1 MTEPEKK
8 NITLLGSIRQKQLF
22 NQINALHYQS
32 APLLICMRH
41 KDYEFCT
48 YLKANPEPVSGEK
61 ATANWIKNETF
72 PTTLSAF
79 TLEKIV
85 LNTSRSSYEFKPENY
100 RIGQQTIHF
109 TIPDVGIETDFRKQH
124 RFICI
129 ENNIPISLTQ
139 NAIVFAGK
147 LLDYS
152 ANGILVDLY
161 SEEDLSLNWLNNNHP
176 ATLSIQSE
184 NKPVYT
190 GQVNFSPRG
199 NGQYLLIPNL
209 EATPR
214 YVPREYR
221 SRRQQLVPSPDLE
234 FVHPIT
240 RKSLALKIYDLSSL
254 GFSVDEEL
262 SRASLIPGLL
272 IRNATISFADNLLL
286 PCMVQVV
293 YFKPKE
299 EGSKTARIGL
309 TILNIDIQNHLKL
322 VNLVQ
327 QAQDSRAYISNQ
339 INPSDLFDFFFETG
353 FLYPKKYAEIA
364 NKREE
369 ILNSYMSLYQKGVD
383 ISRHFVYQKTGQ
395 ILGHFSTLRVYRR
408 TWLNQHHAALK
419 NQRAGLKVVRSI
431 SEYMND
437 SYQLNPT
444 NIKYII
450 GYYQES
456 NKFPQHYFGQYVQ
469 EINDLKISSLDC
481 LSYVN
486 EARRFVGAPE
496 KLTNGWTLEPVIT
509 SDLVDFYGYYQN
521 ISGGLLPNVLDLVPE
536 EFGNQT
542 LTETYKANG
551 LTRKR
556 ELHVLRYQDTPKAL
570 IDVQSTDLGLNLS
583 EITNAITVYLIDPSP
598 DYFDMVRFA
607 IHKMALQQG
616 KMSDPVML
624 FPNNYL
630 NLCGF
635 HVDKEYT
642 LWSLDI
648 SLGSESYMA
657 WMNHYCR

>member
-8 NITLLGSIRQKQLF
+8 NISQFASIRQKQLF
-22 NQINALHYQS
+22 NQINALHYQG
-32 APLLICMRH
+32 APLLVCMQH
-41 KDYEFCT
+41 KNYEYCT
-48 YLKANPEPVSGEK
+48 YLKADPEPVSDEK
-61 ATANWIKNETF
+61 ATASWVKDGSF
-72 PTTLSAF
+72 PATLSTF
-79 TLEKIV
+79 NLEKII
-85 LNTSRSSYEFKPENY
+85 LNTNRGSYEFKPKSY
-100 RIGQQTIHF
+100 RLGECAIHF
-109 TIPDVGIETDFRKQH
+109 TIPEVGKETSFRKLH
-124 RFICI
+124 RFACV
-129 ENNIPISLTQ
+129 EKNILVSLTQ
-139 NAIVFAGK
+139 NAIVFPGK
-147 LLDYS
+147 LLNYS

-161 SEEDLSLNWLNNNHP
+161 CGEDLSFSWLNNNHP
-176 ATLSIQSE
+176 ATLTIQCD
-184 NKPVYT
+184 NNPIYT
-190 GQVNFSPRG
+190 GQVKLSPRG

-221 SRRQQLVPSPDLE
+221 SRRQQLVPSPDLV
-234 FVHPIT
+234 FVHPVT
-240 RKSLALKIYDLSSL
+240 GKRLTLKICDLSSL

-272 IRNATISFADNLLL
+272 IRNATISFANNLLL

-293 YFKPKE
+293 YFRPSKEDPKTVRV
-299 EGSKTARIGL
+299 GF
-309 TILNIDIQNHLKL
+309 TILNIDIQDHLKL
-322 VNLVQ
+322 INLVQ
-327 QAQDSRAYISNQ
+327 QAQNSCAYISNQ

-364 NKREE
+364 GKREE
-369 ILNSYMSLYQKGVD
+369 ILNSYMSLYRKGVD

-395 ILGHFSTLRVYRR
+395 ILGHFSTLRVYRK
-408 TWLNQHHAALK
+408 TWMNQHHAALRS
-419 NQRAGLKVVRSI
+419 QRAGLQVVRAI

-437 SYQLNPT
+437 SYLLNPT

-450 GYYQES
+450 GYFQAD
-456 NKFPQHYFGQYVQ
+456 NKFPQQYFGKYVR
-469 EINDLKISSLDC
+469 KISKPKTSSLDC

-486 EARRFVGAPE
+486 EARKFIGAPA
-496 KLTNGWTLEPVIT
+496 KLTSGWALEPATI
-509 SDLVDFYGYYQN
+509 SDLVEFHGYYQN
-521 ISGGLLPNVLDLVPE
+521 VSGGLLPKVLDMVPE
-536 EFGNQT
+536 ELGDQT

-556 ELHVLRYQDTPKAL
+556 ELYVLRYKNTPKAL

-598 DYFDMVRFA
+598 EYFDMVRFA
-607 IHKMALQQG
+607 IHKFALQQN
-616 KMSDPVML
+616 KMSDPVMF

-642 LWSLDI
+642 LWCLDI

-657 WMNHYCR
+657 WMNRYC

>member
-8 NITLLGSIRQKQLF
+8 NIVQLGSIRQKQIF
-22 NQINALHYQS
+22 NQINALHYQGT
-32 APLLICMRH
+32 PLLVCMQH
-41 KDYEFCT
+41 KNYKYYT
-48 YLKANPEPVSGEK
+48 YLKANPEPISDEK
-61 ATANWIKNETF
+61 VTATWVKDGTF
-72 PTTLSAF
+72 PVTLSMF
-79 TLEKIV
+79 NLEKII
-85 LNTSRSSYEFKPENY
+85 LNTNRSSYEFKPESY
-100 RIGQQTIHF
+100 RLEQRAIHF
-109 TIPDVGIETDFRKQH
+109 TVPEVGKETSFRKLH
-124 RFICI
+124 RFACVEKDILV
-129 ENNIPISLTQ
+129 SLTQ
-139 NAIVFAGK
+139 NAIVFSGK
-147 LLDYS
+147 ILNYS

-161 SEEDLSLNWLNNNHP
+161 CREGLSFSWLNNNLP
-176 ATLSIQSE
+176 ATLAIQCD
-184 NKPVYT
+184 NNPIYT
-190 GQVNFSPRG
+190 GQVKLSPRE

-221 SRRQQLVPSPDLE
+221 SRRQQLVPSPDLV
-234 FVHPIT
+234 FVHPVT
-240 RKSLALKIYDLSSL
+240 GKRLTLKICDLSSL

-272 IRNATISFADNLLL
+272 IKNATISFANNLLL

-293 YFKPKE
+293 YFRPNE
-299 EGSKTARIGL
+299 EDCKTVRVGF
-309 TILNIDIQNHLKL
+309 TILNIDIQDHLKL
-322 VNLVQ
+322 ISLVQ
-327 QAQDSRAYISNQ
+327 QAQNSCAYISNQ

-364 NKREE
+364 SKREE
-369 ILNSYMSLYQKGVD
+369 ILISYMSLYRKGVD

-395 ILGHFSTLRVYRR
+395 ILGHFSTLRVYRK
-408 TWLNQHHAALK
+408 TWMNQHHAALRS
-419 NQRAGLKVVRSI
+419 QRAGLQVVRAI

-450 GYYQES
+450 GYYRAD
-456 NKFPQHYFGQYVQ
+456 NKFPQQYFGKYVQ
-469 EINDLKISSLDC
+469 KISNPKTSSLDC
-481 LSYVN
+481 LSYIN
-486 EARRFVGAPE
+486 EARRFIGAPA
-496 KLTNGWTLEPVIT
+496 KLTSGWTLEPATI
-509 SDLVDFYGYYQN
+509 SDLVEFHGYYQN
-521 ISGGLLPNVLDLVPE
+521 ISGGLLPNVLDMVPE
-536 EFGNQT
+536 ELGDQT

-551 LTRKR
+551 LARKR
-556 ELHVLRYQDTPKAL
+556 ELHVLRYQNTPKAL

-598 DYFDMVRFA
+598 EYFDMVRFA
-607 IHKMALQQG
+607 IHKFALQQN
-616 KMSDPVML
+616 KMSDPVMF

-657 WMNHYCR
+657 WMNRYC